1 MCIHAENIGLKIE
14 TCVSFQVLF
23 DIANYLGVK
32 GESFEN
38 FKTSLDACFPHCKVR
53 ICSSLLEISF
63 KNYFFSNTSP
73 VVRKRKF
80 IQTPRM
86 FLKCGQSSYLE
97 DNFVTKLLHIL
108 RISQM

>member
-53 ICSSLLEISF
+53 IYSSLREISF
-63 KNYFFSNTSP
+63 KNYFFLIHLPLFENENS
-73 VVRKRKF
+73 F
-80 IQTPRM
+80 
-86 FLKCGQSSYLE
+86 
-97 DNFVTKLLHIL
+97 KLRGCFRNSKMRTI
-108 RISQM
+108 IVFGG